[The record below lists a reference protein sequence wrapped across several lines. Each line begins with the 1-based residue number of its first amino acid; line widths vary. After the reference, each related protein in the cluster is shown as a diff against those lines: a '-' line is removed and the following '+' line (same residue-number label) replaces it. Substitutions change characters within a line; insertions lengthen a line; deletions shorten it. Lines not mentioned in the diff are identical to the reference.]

1 MEIRTAS
8 SFQSDKTKVSRG
20 YELYSSVEAREKLTQ
35 CLGVQTIHKI
45 APSFV
50 SSLLEGG
57 LGDERHT
64 LALFVL
70 QYLHVCLVKT
80 CLCLE
85 GWAKAVLPGSTQT

>member
-1 MEIRTAS
+1 M
-8 SFQSDKTKVSRG
+8 
-20 YELYSSVEAREKLTQ
+20 REKLTQ
-35 CLGVQTIHKI
+35 YLGIQAIHKI
-45 APSFV
+45 VPSYE
-50 SSLLEGG
+50 SSLLEEDP
-57 LGDERHT
+57 GDECHA